1 VLTLSLVTAPESFRK
16 WFEAG
21 QQSLDNGP
29 DYEIPLD
36 RLAGRGDH
44 QNPTIMP
51 MTRAQME
58 LKEAKKV
65 RSAQL
70 CAFVHAQL

>member
-1 VLTLSLVTAPESFRK
+1 
-16 WFEAG
+16 
-21 QQSLDNGP
+21 
-29 DYEIPLD
+29 
-36 RLAGRGDH
+36 
-44 QNPTIMP
+44 MP

-65 RSAQL
+65 SSAQL